1 MNKSFINWK
10 RTAQMPALAEA
21 GGEYILPND
30 LPDVKKILHVFTYLK
45 KNGCFFDPPGV
56 TADAELSFII
66 VYTGDDG
73 KLHSVKYKAPVSVKA
88 QSGETDEAETATA
101 VFSPPDTQIRLSN
114 PRKFQI
120 KCRVP
125 VSFYAYGKEENSPY
139 IEGVQDAGLQCLEK
153 NGVTYSVSSARDD
166 SVPYSFDVSLPDSCP
181 EPESLLSTYAVTST
195 PTVTASEG
203 KANISFSVD
212 LTFLYITSD
221 GAAASYQTK
230 TDISHDIAADNMTAD
245 SVCRGNVCI
254 DECSCELT
262 TDKNGEMRVIEVDLT
277 YNAEVLYETAEAGV
291 YVSDMYSTE
300 YESKQTYGEMT
311 LRHAMP
317 VLNTHFSVSGSA
329 EGEYGGDV
337 LFATAECGNYQ
348 LTNENSGTVITGDID
363 IYTVINGDGELEGQ
377 TVTVPFRAILQYTMN
392 EGGEYFADVSVGMPT
407 VRTDKNTLYADAEL
421 YVSVYGT
428 EYETVKTVSTMTI
441 SDTSVNKEKPSLR
454 LYRPD
459 PDETDWD
466 TAKKYRVSVDELQRA
481 NAENKRRIYIIP

>member
-1 MNKSFINWK
+1 M
-10 RTAQMPALAEA
+10 
-21 GGEYILPND
+21 
-30 LPDVKKILHVFTYLK
+30 
-45 KNGCFFDPPGV
+45 
-56 TADAELSFII
+56 
-66 VYTGDDG
+66 
-73 KLHSVKYKAPVSVKA
+73 
-88 QSGETDEAETATA
+88 
-101 VFSPPDTQIRLSN
+101 
-114 PRKFQI
+114 
-120 KCRVP
+120 
-125 VSFYAYGKEENSPY
+125 
-139 IEGVQDAGLQCLEK
+139 
-153 NGVTYSVSSARDD
+153 
-166 SVPYSFDVSLPDSCP
+166 PYSFDVSLPDSCP

-195 PTVTASEG
+195 PTVTAAEG

-221 GAAASYQTK
+221 GAVSSYQSK
-230 TDISHDIAADNMTAD
+230 TDISHEIAADNMTAD

-277 YNAEVLYETAEAGV
+277 YIAAEAGV

-311 LRHAMP
+311 LRHALP
-317 VLNTHFSVSGSA
+317 VFNTHFSVSGSA
-329 EGEYGGDV
+329 EGEYEGDV

-377 TVTVPFRAILQYTMN
+377 TATVPFRAILQYTMN

-441 SDTSVNKEKPSLR
+441 SDTPVNKEKPSLR
-454 LYRPD
+454 LYRSD